1 MVFLCFLLFHS
12 FACAYNL
19 PLPYQGG
26 PVITNV
32 QIVMV
37 LYGNG
42 TYLSEIM
49 SDKMEAFYSQL
60 VLYYLPPLLREYSI
74 PNQAILPG
82 NFLQKV
88 QIVPLEANSGT
99 LVLDNQIAN
108 ELVRQIE
115 LGTLPSQSHILYAI
129 HFPQEILVDSLTECL
144 FCGYHSSFLLDDQP
158 VVYAVLPDL
167 SHSSLCGSECG
178 TGQPF
183 DNQCTVVSHEVAE
196 SITDPGVGYNALGWF
211 EIWNNMGVEI
221 ADICDLEEVPFV
233 GMDGIAYT
241 AQKIYSNLAKGCV
254 YTNLSLL
261 FPSSSSKSCT
271 CPTIKTST
279 SVTMVPTLVPVLLVF
294 MLLYTLRPFI

>member
-74 PNQAILPG
+74 PNQTILPG

-115 LGTLPSQSHILYAI
+115 LGTLPSQSNILYAI
-129 HFPQEILVDSLTECL
+129 HFPQEILVDSLTNVCFVAIILVFCL
-144 FCGYHSSFLLDDQP
+144 MANPLCMLFFLTCLIRVFVAP
-158 VVYAVLPDL
+158 NVVRV
-167 SHSSLCGSECG
+167 
-178 TGQPF
+178 
-183 DNQCTVVSHEVAE
+183 
-196 SITDPGVGYNALGWF
+196 
-211 EIWNNMGVEI
+211 
-221 ADICDLEEVPFV
+221 
-233 GMDGIAYT
+233 
-241 AQKIYSNLAKGCV
+241 
-254 YTNLSLL
+254 SLL
-261 FPSSSSKSCT
+261 
-271 CPTIKTST
+271 II
-279 SVTMVPTLVPVLLVF
+279 SVQS
-294 MLLYTLRPFI
+294 